1 MSENIQSIA
10 NGSFVLGST
19 SATTY
24 QAGPGISITHPSEGT
39 VRISNDFNKL
49 VYNDVITAGTYTYLD
64 NTYNI
69 LQKTITAAFTA
80 TTSYNTNNVIV
91 QGSNQPWHNM
101 TIKWMDVGNS
111 YLNYNNQAKIPTN
124 YQMDANRIGN
134 VILLENGSLSY
145 RGKDNGSAPMTG
157 FFTIKWVDLEE

>member
-1 MSENIQSIA
+1 MSEINSIA
-10 NGSFVLGST
+10 QGTYTLGQT

-24 QAGPGISITHPSEGT
+24 QAGPGISITQPSEGT

-49 VYNDVITAGTYTYLD
+49 VYNDVITAGTYTYLG

-80 TTSYNTNNVIV
+80 TTAYNTTNIIV
-91 QGSNQPWHNM
+91 QSSNQPWHDM
-101 TIKWMDVGNS
+101 AVKWMDVGNS
-111 YLNYNNQAKIPTN
+111 YLNYNNQAIIPIS

-134 VILLENGSLSY
+134 VILLKNGSLSY

-157 FFTIKWVDLEE
+157 FFTIKWLDLEE